1 MGWIYLLNSIIGII
15 FGITLTAIVKNILEI
30 IETKQNKDEPYT
42 NFKILEKII
51 NIEILFLILLF
62 DSTAFLFTNK
72 DVFSVSGY
80 VIDILI
86 NIGCSIVTTIA
97 LSIFIY
103 FKFLKHIPDEN
114 RKQIDKLLNERLGY
128 ETTNHN
134 AVMQKGDSVQK
145 SLSDEHAEIRKH
157 LVTSNDRLSDL
168 SYKLDNEKELKNLQY
183 KCLNDNNKSIIENI
197 NKISSLGDAL
207 QYVNYENAKL
217 TNENRNLNVELTEK
231 EQEIKSLKAE
241 LKVVREENEMLK
253 ATQTPTKSHDSM
265 THKIFHFD

>member
-1 MGWIYLLNSIIGII
+1 MGWIYLLNIILGCI
-15 FGITLTAIVKNILEI
+15 FCIVFTAIVKNILEI
-30 IETKQNKDEPYT
+30 RKIKQNKDEPYT
-42 NFKILEKII
+42 NFRILEKII
-51 NIEILFLILLF
+51 NIEILFLILF
-62 DSTAFLFTNK
+62 FNSTAFLFTNK
-72 DVFSVSGY
+72 DVLNVSDY

-145 SLSDEHAEIRKH
+145 SLSDEHAEIREY
-157 LVTSNDRLSDL
+157 LVTSNDKLSVL
-168 SYKLDNEKELKNLQY
+168 SCKLDNEKELKNLQY

-197 NKISSLGDAL
+197 NKISSLGEAL
-207 QYVNYENAKL
+207 QNVNYENTKL
-217 TNENRNLNVELTEK
+217 SNENRNLNVELTEK

-241 LKVVREENEMLK
+241 LKVVREENEKLK
-253 ATQTPTKSHDSM
+253 ATQAPTKWNDSM
-265 THKIFHFD
+265 KQDFHFD

>member
-1 MGWIYLLNSIIGII
+1 MVWIYLLNGIIGFII
-15 FGITLTAIVKNILEI
+15 FIICTAIVKNIYEI
-30 IETKQNKDEPYT
+30 RKIKQNKDEPYS

-51 NIEILFLILLF
+51 NTEILFLILFFNSMVL
-62 DSTAFLFTNK
+62 LFTNK
-72 DVFSVSGY
+72 DVLNMGEY

-86 NIGCSIVTTIA
+86 NIGCSIVTTTV
-97 LSIFIY
+97 LSVFIY

-114 RKQIDKLLNERLGY
+114 RKQIDNLLNERLGY

-134 AVMQKGDSVQK
+134 AVMQKGESVQK
-145 SLSDEHAEIRKH
+145 SLSDEHAEIREY
-157 LVTSNDRLSDL
+157 LVTSNDKLSVL
-168 SYKLDNEKELKNLQY
+168 SCKLDNEKELKNLRY

-265 THKIFHFD
+265 TQDFHFD